1 MARALVRGALVTIAV
16 LTGVV
21 LIAPVLVIIP
31 MSFSDSSFLTFPP
44 TDWSFRWYE
53 NFFNDPS
60 WRASALSSLRI
71 AVLVTIS
78 AVVLGTAAAFGLIR
92 GRIRAKAAIAGL
104 VIAPLIVPYVIVGL
118 AAYAAALQ
126 LGLTQTTLGFVL
138 VHTALA
144 VPYVAVNVA
153 ASLSS
158 FDHRLE
164 QAAMSLGASPLT
176 TFLRVTLP
184 IIAPG
189 VAAGALFAFITS
201 WDEVVVSLFLSGPE
215 LTTLPVRMWSGVR
228 VQIDPTVTAV
238 SSLLLLFTITAF
250 AALGVARLIRN
261 RRLARSHR

>member
-1 MARALVRGALVTIAV
+1 MARVLVRGGLVLLAV
-16 LTGVV
+16 VTGLV

-44 TDWSFRWYE
+44 TEWSFRWYE

-60 WRASALSSLRI
+60 WQSSALSSLRI

-78 AVVLGTAAAFGLIR
+78 AVVLGTAAAFGLVR
-92 GRIRAKAAIAGL
+92 GRVRAKAAIAGL

-118 AAYAAALQ
+118 AVYAAALE
-126 LGLTQTTLGFVL
+126 LGLTQTTAGFVL

-184 IIAPG
+184 IISPG

-215 LTTLPVRMWSGVR
+215 LTTLPVQMWSGVR

-238 SSLLLLFTITAF
+238 SSLLLLFTISAF
-250 AALGVARLIRN
+250 AALGVARLIRK